1 METVGLLPL
10 VELIRGD
17 DFTETLT
24 FEYTD
29 VVEDDQGVEFEV
41 DLPYDLTIYD
51 NIVMDVRRKSKE
63 DSDIVMT
70 LELGSGLTVTGI
82 DNNILIVHIDH
93 NNSNN
98 FTGDY
103 YQFSSPVTGLQ
114 QTKYYYR
121 DIRFV
126 QDNVVT
132 TLLKGTYKVKHN
144 ITKLDNV

>member
-10 VELIRGD
+10 VEIIRGD

-29 VVEDDQGVEFEV
+29 IVEDNQGVEHEV

-63 DSDIVMT
+63 DSDVVLT
-70 LELGSGLTVTGI
+70 LELGSGLTVT
-82 DNNILIVHIDH
+82 NTNKLIIHIDH

-98 FTGDY
+98 FGGDY
-103 YQFSSPVTGLQ
+103 YQFTSPITALQSS
-114 QTKYYYR
+114 KYYYR

-126 QDNVVT
+126 KDNVVT

-144 ITKLDNV
+144 ITKIDAL

>member
-10 VELIRGD
+10 VEIIRGD

-29 VVEDDQGVEFEV
+29 IVEDNQGVEYEV
-41 DLPYDLTIYD
+41 DLPYDITVYD

-70 LELGSGLTVTGI
+70 LELGSGLTVT
-82 DNNILIVHIDH
+82 NTNKLIIHIDH
-93 NNSNN
+93 INSNK

-103 YQFSSPVTGLQ
+103 YQFASPLTPLQ

-121 DIRFV
+121 DIRFIKEG
-126 QDNVVT
+126 VVT

-144 ITKLDNV
+144 ITKIDAL